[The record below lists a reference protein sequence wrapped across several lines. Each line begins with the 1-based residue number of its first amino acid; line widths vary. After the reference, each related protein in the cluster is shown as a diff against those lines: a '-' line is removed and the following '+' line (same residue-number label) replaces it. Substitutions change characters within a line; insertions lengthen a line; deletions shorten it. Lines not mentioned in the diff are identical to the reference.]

1 MNPPSTLYLYAPGHY
16 YLMPYF
22 EREFSDFAVV
32 SDPPVG
38 KLDFA
43 VMVSTADICKDS
55 ERERREDMFKRLC
68 AQRGVTPCI
77 LRVPH
82 VVATGM
88 SGFPM
93 RMARGI
99 ARGTLMHIKGN
110 DAVIPVIHG
119 VDVAQY
125 AHALLGKDVVVEI
138 TDGTQTT
145 VDQLIDAL
153 ARRIKDKTVYSL
165 SPKWARLFYGKEYY
179 TQLTTSQ
186 HVDDTLARQLAPDV
200 VLHPVAE
207 YLTTH
212 IYDDES
218 L

>member
-1 MNPPSTLYLYAPGHY
+1 MTPPTLYLYAPGHH
-16 YLMPYF
+16 YLLPYF
-22 EREFSDFAVV
+22 EREFSDSVVV

-38 KLDFA
+38 KLNYA
-43 VMVSTADICKDS
+43 VMVSTADVCKDND
-55 ERERREDMFKRLC
+55 RDRREEMFKRLC
-68 AQRGVTPCI
+68 AERSVAPCI

-82 VVATGM
+82 VIATGM
-88 SGFPM
+88 TGLPM

-99 ARGTLMHIKGN
+99 ARDTLTHIKGN
-110 DAVIPVIHG
+110 EALIPVIHG

-125 AHALLGKDVVVEI
+125 AHALLGKDVEVEI

-153 ARRIKDKTVYSL
+153 ARRIKDKTVYTL
-165 SPKWARLFYGKEYY
+165 TPRWARLLYGKEYY
-179 TQLTTSQ
+179 NQLTNSQ
-186 HVDDTLARQLAPDV
+186 QVDDSKARALAPDV

-212 IYDDES
+212 VYDDES